1 MASKGQTFKRYDL
14 AFKQKVLEAYKLGTS
29 GRYLSKK
36 YNIPLGTIKTWDQIE
51 KINFINHYRDVH
63 RIGLMCEV
71 LEISPKTY
79 YKYRNIPDQDYDDYK
94 LIRKIFH
101 ASMKTYGYRRITDEL
116 RDRYGIVYI
125 TKKVL
130 RIMNKYSIQPL
141 YIKNQQRINGNK
153 QRTEALMRPDLL
165 KRDFKQRGWVTDVTY
180 LDYAGR
186 RSFLSTILDLQ
197 TRKIVA
203 SQISHRNDNKLVLDT
218 LHKALR
224 KIKDP
229 SGLVLHSDQ
238 GFQYFSTEYRSVC
251 ASKGILVSMSRKGT
265 PLDNAVIESFH
276 SLLKKETLYNN
287 DIKNHE
293 EYLKL
298 VKSWLTFFMCLLFG
312 VHFNLGFSFSQL

>member
-1 MASKGQTFKRYDL
+1 
-14 AFKQKVLEAYKLGTS
+14 
-29 GRYLSKK
+29 
-36 YNIPLGTIKTWDQIE
+36 
-51 KINFINHYRDVH
+51 
-63 RIGLMCEV
+63 MCEV

-79 YKYRNIPDQDYDDYK
+79 YKYRNIPDKDFDDYQ
-94 LIRKIFH
+94 LIRKIFN

-116 RDRYGIVYI
+116 KDRYGIVYN

-130 RIMNKYSIQPL
+130 RIMRKYGVQPL
-141 YIKNQQRINGNK
+141 YIKNQQRNSSKIREEK
-153 QRTEALMRPDLL
+153 FMRPDLL
-165 KRDFKQRGWVTDVTY
+165 RRDFNQRGWVTDVTY
-180 LDYAGR
+180 LDYAGK
-186 RSFLSTILDLQ
+186 RSFLSTILNLQ
-197 TRKIVA
+197 SRKIIA
-203 SQISHRNDNKLVLDT
+203 TQISLRNDIKLVLDT

-238 GFQYFSTEYRSVC
+238 GFQYFSTEYRSIC

-293 EYLKL
+293 EYIKL
-298 VKSWLTFFMCLLFG
+298 VKSWLIFYNTRRRK
-312 VHFNLGFSFSQL
+312 NKK